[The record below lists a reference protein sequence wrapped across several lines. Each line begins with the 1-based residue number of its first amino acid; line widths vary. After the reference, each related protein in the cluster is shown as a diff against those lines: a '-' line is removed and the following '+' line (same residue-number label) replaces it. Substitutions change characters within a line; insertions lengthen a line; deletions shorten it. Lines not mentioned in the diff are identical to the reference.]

1 MPRTSPNDRRMSP
14 NDVHTSPNDV
24 STSPNYVHMSPS
36 HRMTCSCQQMTC
48 ERPQTWNT
56 SLNFLTCPTWR
67 WSSKVCWHF
76 PLNLSQTFLTFR
88 RVAVYKMEHYARK
101 IVAFY
106 VFWEFDAWNAKMKL
120 RTRSSSFQFCFQN
133 QILQKLQLR
142 LKLQIPFQHINC
154 GPQILSISISC
165 QSKMLKGM

>member
-1 MPRTSPNDRRMSP
+1 MPQTSPYDRRMSP

-24 STSPNYVHMSPS
+24 STSQNYVHMSPS
-36 HRMTCSCQQMTC
+36 HRMTC

-142 LKLQIPFQHINC
+142 LKLQIPFHHIIC
-154 GPQILSISISC
+154 GPQILSI
-165 QSKMLKGM
+165 